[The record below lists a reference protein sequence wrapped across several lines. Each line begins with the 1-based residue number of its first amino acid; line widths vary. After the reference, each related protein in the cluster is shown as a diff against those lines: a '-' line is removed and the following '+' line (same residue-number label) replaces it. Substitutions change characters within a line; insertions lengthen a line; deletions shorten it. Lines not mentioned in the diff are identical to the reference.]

1 MVFDELGSRRDA
13 HDLEVGLVQQT
24 SLCDKIH
31 DDRHFCFKIIEEIVH
46 ALDIFKRQVDNSGLK
61 HDADAIFTISDHQFR
76 FGKLFFADRINH
88 LVNQREN
95 RLIDVLEHVF
105 FLIGQNR
112 FVPISLIFNFFNK
125 VLDFN
130 LHDFTS

>member
-1 MVFDELGSRRDA
+1 MSDKKTKQDGDS
-13 HDLEVGLVQQT
+13 LVKKLLSSNLT
-24 SLCDKIH
+24 WSVVAL
-31 DDRHFCFKIIEEIVH
+31 IV
-46 ALDIFKRQVDNSGLK
+46 LIV
-61 HDADAIFTISDHQFR
+61 ICTISDHQFR